1 MKTQFIYEYNFFIS
15 LILTVLIET
24 LTLIGFYKFIFR
36 KEEISINKLLFV
48 GITASSLTLP
58 YLWFILP
65 IMFDTRFEYVLYGE
79 IIVFIIEIFFYY
91 FTLQRTL
98 KRAFIISFVCNLTS
112 YLLGLW
118 II

>member
-1 MKTQFIYEYNFFIS
+1 MKIQFIYEYNFLIS
-15 LILTVLIET
+15 LIITVFIET
-24 LTLIGFYKFIFR
+24 LILIGFYKFIF
-36 KEEISINKLLFV
+36 KKKEISIYKLLFV

-65 IMFDTRFEYVLYGE
+65 TLFDTRFEYVLYGE
-79 IIVFIIEIFFYY
+79 ILVFIIELFFYY
-91 FTLQRTL
+91 FTLQLTL
-98 KRAFIISFVCNLTS
+98 KKAFIISFVCNLTS